1 MPPNTSEGK
10 EGKKGHLLNCF
21 CFCSHSFQTDT
32 PEFMY
37 WVLTFHFFLCM
48 NTLTGNK
55 CLFPH
60 LLHCWHTRKHN
71 LCIFKRSYFQLIST
85 SLFVWLLSSSKF
97 WACVIFWSISGKSA
111 VGIFLS
117 EKWELIHS
125 RQISG
130 YSILIRSSR

>member
-71 LCIFKRSYFQLIST
+71 LCIFKHSYFQLIST
-85 SLFVWLLSSSKF
+85 SLFGSWHHQSFEHVWYFEVYLENLLLVFSCQKSENWFTQDKF
-97 WACVIFWSISGKSA
+97 QAIQFW
-111 VGIFLS
+111 
-117 EKWELIHS
+117 
-125 RQISG
+125 
-130 YSILIRSSR
+130 